1 MTTRRPFVGGN
12 WKMNAD
18 LARAAEL
25 TDDLVAGADDVIDGV
40 DVAIYPP
47 APYLQAVGHALGHS
61 GILLGGQDCSP
72 HLDGAYTGQTSPAM
86 IRDLGGRSVLVGHS
100 ERRHGLQEADELLAA
115 KVRSAFA
122 AELDPVLCVGE
133 TQAQRD
139 AGSTFEVVGTQVQA
153 GFSDLPAD
161 QATRVVIA
169 YEPVWA
175 IGTGMTATP
184 QDAQDAHASIREL
197 LGSLYDSELAGR
209 VRIIYGGSVKAA
221 NALELFASPDV
232 DGGLIGGASLVVDD
246 FLAICRAAAETSSAN
261 ARRP

>member
-12 WKMNAD
+12 WKMNGD

-25 TDDLVAGADDVIDGV
+25 TDDLVAGTGDLVESV
-40 DVAIYPP
+40 DIAVYPP

-72 HLDGAYTGQTSPAM
+72 HLDGAFTGQTSPSM

-122 AELDPVLCVGE
+122 ADVDPVLCVGE
-133 TQAQRD
+133 TQAERD
-139 AGSTFEVVGTQVQA
+139 AGSTFEVVGRQVEA
-153 GFSDLPAD
+153 GFSDLSVDLAG
-161 QATRVVIA
+161 RVVIA

-221 NALELFASPDV
+221 NALELFAGPDV

-246 FLAICRAAAETSSAN
+246 FLAICRAAAATSPAG
-261 ARRP
+261 A